1 MVLVYKYENMMK
13 FYKYQGAGNDFLIA
27 DNRDGHISEKDGVL
41 TAVLEDGTLWSRKIE
56 DLCDRR
62 YGVGADGLMLLD
74 AGTKQRAVRTTPDGD
89 TAGTSSEGNSDG
101 TDFHMTYFN
110 SDGSGGMMC
119 GNGGRCIVAFAYDC
133 GVTGD
138 VDFIEKSP
146 EPMLN
151 QTCNQSQYDRQGSD
165 VGKAGYLVKYSFTAA
180 DGPHEAYIYED
191 NQVTKIIGLM
201 MKDVQT
207 ADHFERLTGVSVESE
222 GYFLDTGTR
231 HYVRFVEDVDKYDI
245 VTEGRD
251 IRYNAQ
257 ELQPVGANV
266 NFVEPCEDYLKIR
279 TYEKGVEDETF
290 ACGTGIVASALAAYI
305 KGVPPKTTSKDG
317 REYYDIR
324 AKRGH
329 LSVDFIPSESGLAQS
344 VFLTGPAAKVCEILL

>member
-1 MVLVYKYENMMK
+1 MK

-27 DNRDGHISEKDGVL
+27 DNRDGHITEKDGVL

-74 AGTKQRAVRTTPDGD
+74 AGTVD
-89 TAGTSSEGNSDG
+89 TECRPSG

-133 GVTGD
+133 GVLGD
-138 VDFIEKSP
+138 IP
-146 EPMLN
+146 
-151 QTCNQSQYDRQGSD
+151 CNQNPYDNRGYN
-165 VGKAGYLVKYSFTAA
+165 VGKTGYLVKYSFTAA

-191 NQVTKIIGLM
+191 NQAIKIVGLM
-201 MKDVQT
+201 MKDVQN
-207 ADHFERLTGVSVESE
+207 ADHYDELEGVVVPSE

-231 HYVRFVEDVDKYDI
+231 HYVRFVEDIDYYDI
-245 VTEGRD
+245 LAEGRD
-251 IRYNAQ
+251 IRHNAQ

-266 NFVEPCEDYLKIR
+266 NFVEPCEGYLKVR

-290 ACGTGIVASALAAYI
+290 ACGTGIVASALAAYTR
-305 KGVPPKTTSKDG
+305 GVLPKSTSANG
-317 REYYDIR
+317 RIFYDIR
-324 AKRGH
+324 ARRDH
-329 LSVDFIPSESGLAQS
+329 LMVDFLPSEQGVAQQI
-344 VFLTGPAAKVCEILL
+344 FLTGPAAKVCEILL